1 MKDFFK
7 TLVTIIAVS
16 SAFVIGFQLGREKER
31 KKIPEFQ
38 QD

>member
-7 TLVTIIAVS
+7 RLLTVLALS
-16 SAFVIGFQLGREKER
+16 SAFIIGFNLGRDKER

-38 QD
+38 GD

>member
-7 TLVTIIAVS
+7 RLLAVLAVS
-16 SAFVIGFQLGREKER
+16 SAFIIGFNLGRDKER

-38 QD
+38 ED

>member
-7 TLVTIIAVS
+7 RLLTVLAVS
-16 SAFVIGFQLGREKER
+16 SAFIIGFNLGRDKER

-38 QD
+38 ED